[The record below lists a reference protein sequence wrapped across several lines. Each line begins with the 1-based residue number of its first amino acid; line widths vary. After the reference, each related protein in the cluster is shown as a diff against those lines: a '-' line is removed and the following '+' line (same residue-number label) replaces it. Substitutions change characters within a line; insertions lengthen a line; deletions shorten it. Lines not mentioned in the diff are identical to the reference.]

1 LTLLSTGVLA
11 PAGVY
16 AVDRLVQPLPFAS
29 FVALSGLVAGLIGG
43 GDWGAVERPRER
55 LRRRRRLGFCP
66 HRGYELQGTRRP
78 VLRRRGRQAQRGL
91 RFRGGPVG
99 TAPTAFPDSR
109 RAVAVSPSG
118 IKWAGFIGPAAE
130 AAR

>member
-1 LTLLSTGVLA
+1 PGVSRVRRGGGSVKGA
-11 PAGVY
+11 PPLRQNLVLRWGMFAPPAALGDRRAG
-16 AVDRLVQPLPFAS
+16 PLPTPRLATARGCPPSISYFRDPPPRAS
-29 FVALSGLVAGLIGG
+29 S
-43 GDWGAVERPRER
+43 P
-55 LRRRRRLGFCP
+55 
-66 HRGYELQGTRRP
+66 T
-78 VLRRRGRQAQRGL
+78 GL